1 MGLSPRHKYSVI
13 GLDPDRTAIAVARDL
28 RISPKASREICKTIK
43 NLYAEEARTF
53 LEDVIA
59 KKKLVPFKR
68 YKGKLGHHRGLEEWK
83 WYCGRYPVKAAKYI
97 LRLLDNLINNA
108 EYKGIDVERSRI
120 IHAVTHRG
128 PKIKRFFPRA
138 QGRSSPKYDTLIHV
152 EIALEEE

>member
-1 MGLSPRHKYSVI
+1 LSPSHKYSIV

-28 RISPKASREICKTIK
+28 RISPKATREICNTIK
-43 NLYAEEARTF
+43 GLYVEEARSF

-68 YKGKLGHHRGLEEWK
+68 YKKKLAHHPGLEEWK

-120 IHAVTHRG
+120 IHAVTHKG

-138 QGRSSPKYDTLIHV
+138 FGRTSPKSDILTHI